1 MIKMA
6 SDSHFYETIFNTVNS
21 SLSTYVADNATT
33 VIASIEPTARTLY
46 IIYIMFLGTAMLMG
60 LIKND
65 LVTEIAKRTIR
76 IGIIFTIALKI
87 GYYNELI
94 GDFLWKT
101 PDALA
106 GYLASGYSDNSSN
119 IQYLDTLFNKI
130 EGLGENFFVQAH
142 VQSSYGIPD
151 LVLMGCG
158 GLILLFGGAV
168 TGFAAFFLIMS
179 KMFLAIL
186 LALGP
191 IFVLLI
197 MFEPTKKLFD
207 GWIGQCLNYV
217 FLPVLIAAG
226 IKLIFTILETYLNAH
241 TSITTNVAIQTI
253 ILSFIAVLVIRQ
265 LPSVASA
272 LGGGVAISSLG
283 AVGWGYD
290 NAKKLAGSLLP
301 KNQGRPGA
309 AQPASQVTGGSVKS
323 TRGMPSAVYRKL
335 TSGNVNR
342 ISK

>member
-1 MIKMA
+1 
-6 SDSHFYETIFNTVNS
+6 
-21 SLSTYVADNATT
+21 
-33 VIASIEPTARTLY
+33 
-46 IIYIMFLGTAMLMG
+46 
-60 LIKND
+60 
-65 LVTEIAKRTIR
+65 
-76 IGIIFTIALKI
+76 
-87 GYYNELI
+87 
-94 GDFLWKT
+94 
-101 PDALA
+101 
-106 GYLASGYSDNSSN
+106 
-119 IQYLDTLFNKI
+119 
-130 EGLGENFFVQAH
+130 
-142 VQSSYGIPD
+142 
-151 LVLMGCG
+151 
-158 GLILLFGGAV
+158 
-168 TGFAAFFLIMS
+168 
-179 KMFLAIL
+179 MFLAIL

-241 TSITTNVAIQTI
+241 NLITVNVAIQTI
-253 ILSFIAVLVIRQ
+253 VLSFIAVLVIRQ

-301 KNQGRPGA
+301 KNQGRSGA
-309 AQPASQVTGGSVKS
+309 QAQPASQVTGGSVKS

-335 TSGNVNR
+335 TSSNVNR

>member
-1 MIKMA
+1 MA
-6 SDSHFYETIFNTVNS
+6 SDSHLYEMIFNTVDN
-21 SLSTYVADNATT
+21 SLSTYVRDNATNI
-33 VIASIEPTARTLY
+33 IASIEPTARTLY
-46 IIYIMFLGTAMLMG
+46 IIYVMFLGTAMLMG

-65 LVTEIAKRTIR
+65 LVMEIAKRTIR
-76 IGIIFTIALKI
+76 IGVIFTIALKI
-87 GYYNELI
+87 GYYNDFI

-106 GYLASGYSDNSSN
+106 GYLVSGYSDSASN
-119 IQYLDTLFNKI
+119 IQYLDGLFNKI
-130 EGLGENFFVQAH
+130 QGLGENFFVQAH
-142 VQSSYGIPD
+142 AMSSYGIPD
-151 LVLMGCG
+151 LVFMACG
-158 GLILLFGGAV
+158 GLIIIFGGAL

-241 TSITTNVAIQTI
+241 NLITVNVAIQTI
-253 ILSFIAVLVIRQ
+253 ILSFIGVLVIRQ

-272 LGGGVAISSLG
+272 LGGGVAVSSLG
-283 AVGWGYD
+283 AVGWTYD
-290 NAKKLAGSLLP
+290 SVNKLARSLLP
-301 KNQGRPGA
+301 KNQGRPA
-309 AQPASQVTGGSVKS
+309 AQPASQITGGSVKS
-323 TRGMPSAVYRKL
+323 TRGMPSSVYRKL
-335 TSGNVNR
+335 TSSNVNR